1 MCLFCFKQK
10 TAYEVRISD
19 WSSDVCSSDLL
30 LRSSFSSA
38 CFMESVLWAG
48 EVHSADE
55 HPRQPGDPRHKESGD
70 DRPEEGAHDEAR
82 EWPPV
87 ADEVQHDRDQR
98 RHDSQRVAHDAHD
111 TKEVQHGSPLH
122 HSLPKLDAHVAGLG
136 EESHRLQATLA
147 SQPGLAHAA
156 ERRAQV
162 AHQPAVD
169 PRSEEH
175 TSELQSLMRTS

>member
-1 MCLFCFKQK
+1 M
-10 TAYEVRISD
+10 A
-19 WSSDVCSSDLL
+19 
-30 LRSSFSSA
+30 
-38 CFMESVLWAG
+38 SVLWAG

-70 DRPEEGAHDEAR
+70 DRPEEGGHDEAR

-136 EESHRLQATLA
+136 EESHRLQATL
-147 SQPGLAHAA
+147 
-156 ERRAQV
+156 
-162 AHQPAVD
+162 
-169 PRSEEH
+169 RSEEH
-175 TSELQSLMRTS
+175 TSELQSLMRIPYAVFCLKKKTKTKNN